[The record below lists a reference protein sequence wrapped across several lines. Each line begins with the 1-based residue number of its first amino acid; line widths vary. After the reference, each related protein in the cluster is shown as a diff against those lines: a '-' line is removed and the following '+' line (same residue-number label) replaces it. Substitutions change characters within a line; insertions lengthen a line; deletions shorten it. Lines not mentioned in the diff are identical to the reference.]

1 MNKITKL
8 IRSVLIPGCLSVVL
22 FMCAG
27 TATFAKA
34 AGDSLSAP
42 KQELSGNFL
51 IVALGDSISAGYE
64 PGMNEKSI
72 PYGFVERLEEQGL
85 FYGRTHSRN
94 YGILG
99 LTSEGLRNYVAAVR
113 SGASVTPD
121 GIQSDLPD
129 PRISS
134 MVQKLGEVKSA
145 ITQADLITITIGG
158 NDLMRLLPEVNALRP
173 EELTEQS
180 LQVLAG
186 YENNTRAVISELLA
200 MNPDVQIILSDQYQ
214 PVPKVVGTKIYAT
227 LQHTAESYTAA
238 VDRIAADFSAKGYR
252 VQEAH
257 IAAEFIG
264 REIELTHIFP
274 SGDIHPNQF
283 GYELIA
289 KSMAE
294 RIWGAYQVPS
304 VRFGAVPVSVVV
316 KGKEIQSPSPPIL
329 KNNRTFVALKDIT
342 NAVGGT
348 AEWNSHTE
356 TATVTYGD
364 RKVKIK
370 VGSPIVTA
378 NGVAKRTD
386 APAFL
391 SKVGKENKTY
401 IPLAMLVQ
409 GLGLDVRFSNHMKTV
424 FINL

>member
-1 MNKITKL
+1 MINKD
-8 IRSVLIPGCLSVVL
+8 IRSALIPGWLAVFL
-22 FMCAG
+22 FLCSG
-27 TATFAKA
+27 TGTLA
-34 AGDSLSAP
+34 AGAENPLLKS
-42 KQELSGNFL
+42 KQEPHRNYL

-64 PGMNEKSI
+64 PGMNEQSI

-85 FYGRTHSRN
+85 FYGRTRSRN

-99 LTSEGLRNYVAAVR
+99 LTSEGLRNYVTAVR
-113 SGASVTPD
+113 SGVSVTPD
-121 GIQSDLPD
+121 SIQPDLPD
-129 PRISS
+129 PRIST
-134 MVQKLGEVKSA
+134 MIQKMGEVKSA

-158 NDLMRLLPEVNALRP
+158 NDLMRLLPEINAMRP

-180 LQVLAG
+180 LQVLG
-186 YENNTRAVISELLA
+186 DYENNTKAVISELIA

-214 PVPKVVGTKIYAT
+214 PVPKVVGAKIYAT
-227 LQHTAESYTAA
+227 LQHTAESYTEA

-252 VQEAH
+252 VRGAH
-257 IAAEFIG
+257 IAGEFIG

-289 KSMAE
+289 KAMAE
-294 RIWGAYQVPS
+294 RIWGTYQVTS

-316 KGKEIQSPSPPIL
+316 KGKEIKSPYPPIL
-329 KNNRTFVALKDIT
+329 RNNRTFVALRDIT

-348 AEWNSHTE
+348 AEWNPRTE
-356 TATVTYGD
+356 TATVTYGG
-364 RKVKIK
+364 RTVKIK
-370 VGSPIVTA
+370 VGSPVVTA
-378 NGVAKRTD
+378 NGVAKKTD

-391 SKVGKENKTY
+391 SNVGKENKTY

-409 GLGLDVRFSNHMKTV
+409 GLGLDVRFSDHMKTV